1 MFGVVYMSKK
11 LESYN
16 LSFDEKANLLTG
28 CSNMQ
33 TRSIEEKDINSLN
46 LADGPHGIRTNKE
59 ANCAHFPNLCN
70 LACSW
75 NVDNAYLMGK
85 ALAKDCIHHNI
96 DVLLGPGVNIK
107 RHILCGRNFEYF
119 SEDPILAGEM
129 AAGYINGLQELGV
142 KASLKHF
149 AANNQEYDRLVT
161 SADIEER
168 TLREIYLKP
177 FEIAVKKSNPASVMC
192 SYNKLN
198 GIWCSENKYLLN
210 DLLRD
215 EWGYKG
221 LVVSDWGAV
230 QNIARSLKAGL
241 DLQMPLNSKIANQ
254 LSAALENGFI
264 NMDVIDKA
272 VERMIEFAT
281 VNSKPEIDYDRD
293 EQHRVLSKIAADGM
307 VLLKNRNKVLPITSA
322 KYKKVGVIGEYAV
335 SPLIAGQGSAMVYQL
350 DEYTDSPLDELKKRL
365 PDVEFKYVEA
375 YKKRELPSDMTWPQ
389 FGSYLN
395 VVSDCD
401 IILFFAGSMES
412 DDTEQF
418 DRQSATINPNII
430 HLIKAAKRLKKPL
443 VLVLQNGGALILDRW
458 ERDVDSVLD
467 MWFAGEAA
475 GSAVADILCGN
486 INPSGKLAETFPT
499 KIRTD
504 LEYPGDGNK
513 VEYKERFDVGYRYY
527 DKHPEEIVYPFG
539 HGLSYTEFEYSN
551 LSLNK
556 ENDKFNVSF
565 TLKNIGDVDGAEVVQ
580 LYVGD
585 TVSTVVKPIK
595 ELKRFEKVFL
605 KANESKKIEFTLE
618 HKDFEYYNTMLKDY
632 VVENGRYDI
641 YIGAS
646 SQDIRLETSVF
657 YDDDKAPYSIDLVG
671 ETMIG

>member
-1 MFGVVYMSKK
+1 MSKK

-16 LSFDEKANLLTG
+16 LSFEEKSNLLTG
-28 CSNMQ
+28 YGNMQ
-33 TRSIEEKDINSLN
+33 TRGIEEKGIESLN
-46 LADGPHGIRTNKE
+46 LADGPHGIRRDKE
-59 ANCAHFPNLCN
+59 LNCTHFPNLCN

-85 ALAKDCIHHNI
+85 ALAKDCIKHNI

-119 SEDPILAGEM
+119 SEDPVLSGEM

-142 KASLKHF
+142 KACLKHF
-149 AANNQEYDRLVT
+149 AANNQEYDRATV
-161 SADIEER
+161 SVDIEER

-177 FEIAVKKSNPASVMC
+177 FEIAINKSNPASVMC
-192 SYNKLN
+192 AYNKIN
-198 GIWCSENKYLLN
+198 GIWCSENKYLL
-210 DLLRD
+210 DDILRE
-215 EWGYKG
+215 EWGYNG
-221 LVVSDWGAV
+221 PVISDWGAV
-230 QNIARSLKAGL
+230 HNIARSIKAGL
-241 DLQMPLNSKIANQ
+241 DLQMPPNSKIANQ
-254 LSAALENGFI
+254 LSEALDNDFI
-264 NMDVIDKA
+264 EMKDIDDSA
-272 VERMIEFAT
+272 NRMLEF
-281 VNSKPEIDYDRD
+281 VKPNSKPEIDYNRE
-293 EQHRVLSKIAADGM
+293 EQHKIASQIAAEGM
-307 VLLKNRNKVLPITSA
+307 VLLKNRNNVLPLTSS
-322 KYKKVGVIGEYAV
+322 KYKKIGVIGEYAV
-335 SPLIAGQGSAMVYQL
+335 SPLIAGQGSAMVYQQ
-350 DEYTDSPLDELKKRL
+350 DEYTDSPLEELKKRL

-375 YKKRELPSDMTWPQ
+375 YKKRELPADMIWPKV
-389 FGSYLN
+389 GSYIN
-395 VVSDCD
+395 AVSDCD
-401 IILFFAGSMES
+401 IILFFTGSMES
-412 DDTEQF
+412 EDTEQF
-418 DRQSATINPNII
+418 DRQMATINPNVIFV
-430 HLIKAAKRLKKPL
+430 LNAAKRLNKPI
-443 VLVLQNGGALILDRW
+443 VLVLQNGGALILEKW
-458 ERDVDSVLD
+458 ERDIDAVLE
-467 MWFAGEAA
+467 MWLSGEAS

-504 LEYPGDGNK
+504 LEYPGDGYK
-513 VEYKERFDVGYRYY
+513 VEYKEHFDVGYRYY

-539 HGLSYTEFEYSN
+539 HGLSYTEFEYSD

-605 KANESKKIEFTLE
+605 KANESKKIEFTLD

-646 SQDIRLETSVF
+646 SQDIRLETFVIF
-657 YDDDKAPYSIDLVG
+657 DDEKAPYSINLVG